1 MQVTPKVVRLDLQ
14 YNAEQTHQ
22 YLRETFYLG
31 PYPHEDIDHFAKRL
45 LTLVALY
52 ETHPV
57 MATTAAHKGPDFFLV
72 DQHQH
77 YLLWCE
83 LDLPSEKQLIS
94 ACRRSEHVVLICDD
108 QNVRKAESLIRGLAN
123 AEIISLS
130 NDVVLQFQ
138 QMIKPHMHLA
148 VWREQN
154 SLTITDGAQALDVT
168 TGHFYH

>member
-1 MQVTPKVVRLDLQ
+1 M
-14 YNAEQTHQ
+14 
-22 YLRETFYLG
+22 
-31 PYPHEDIDHFAKRL
+31 
-45 LTLVALY
+45 
-52 ETHPV
+52 
-57 MATTAAHKGPDFFLV
+57 
-72 DQHQH
+72 
-77 YLLWCE
+77 
-83 LDLPSEKQLIS
+83 
-94 ACRRSEHVVLICDD
+94 LICDD